1 MAHKIKVFFL
11 LLGFLGP
18 FNFWT
23 ISKLAALIFFNSEGN
38 LIQGFR
44 ISRNFPLFPPCLH
57 SSCYCSLLS
66 YALLISKNYYQYK
79 AKTEREG
86 KVGLESWSHNNIYCT
101 SLRTWVQNP
110 VYLVCNALWTHSLDY
125 LIVYPPT
132 AHFFSPACPLL
143 LSCLIFLWVQVAID
157 IMYIWLHCPKP

>member
-11 LLGFLGP
+11 LLGFLGL

-66 YALLISKNYYQYK
+66 YALLISKIIINIKQKQKGKGRLVWRAGPIITFIALVWGHEFKTQYILY
-79 AKTEREG
+79 AMHCEHI
-86 KVGLESWSHNNIYCT
+86 LFIT
-101 SLRTWVQNP
+101 SLYTLLQP
-110 VYLVCNALWTHSLDY
+110 ISSPQLVPFYFLVL
-125 LIVYPPT
+125 
-132 AHFFSPACPLL
+132 FFMGAGSHRYYVHMIT
-143 LSCLIFLWVQVAID
+143 LS
-157 IMYIWLHCPKP
+157 